1 MSQPTHPSPILN
13 GPQIIAV
20 LIAAGAAVIIGK
32 RPIEAAPSPVPKPA
46 PEAKQPA
53 EPFTQMGYLDQRVGR
68 QEDEKDVRCWSSFNK
83 LQMFITNCEISE
95 DAKTERIQQHMALIQ
110 KLYDDS
116 AAQAKGKKLIPV
128 EAVRAVLAKEFP
140 STKADSGQ
148 PNYSFGALTINLT
161 EALRDYSDTIEPWRL
176 MQTWSSRQLDNT
188 GQWQLTAEF
197 DKAALDELFLF
208 LRGYDLALLRK
219 ARTNAI
225 DRKQNLIDAE
235 AIRAAFTA
243 GDQPTL

>member
-1 MSQPTHPSPILN
+1 MSQSTQHSPILN
-13 GPQIIAV
+13 GPQILTVI
-20 LIAAGAAVIIGK
+20 IAAVAAVVIVK
-32 RPIEAAPSPVPKPA
+32 SPSQAPNEKPA
-46 PEAKQPA
+46 PAPQAKQPA

-110 KLYDDS
+110 KIYDAS
-116 AAQAKGKKLIPV
+116 VAHAEGKKLIPL
-128 EAVRAVLAKEFP
+128 ESVRSVLAKEFP
-140 STKADSGQ
+140 STKADSGS

-176 MQTWSSRQLDNT
+176 MQTWSTRQLDNT
-188 GQWQLTAEF
+188 GQWLLDAEF
-197 DKAALDELFLF
+197 DKAALNELFLF

-219 ARTNAI
+219 ARANAI

>member
-1 MSQPTHPSPILN
+1 MSQPAPILN
-13 GPQIIAV
+13 GTQIITV
-20 LIAAGAAVIIGK
+20 LIAAVAAVIIAK
-32 RPIEAAPSPVPKPA
+32 SPTQAASAPVPQPGPDK
-46 PEAKQPA
+46 AKQPEA
-53 EPFTQMGYLDQRVGR
+53 PFTQMGYLDERVGR

-110 KLYDDS
+110 KIYDAS
-116 AAQAKGKKLIPV
+116 AAQAEGKKLIPLA
-128 EAVRAVLAKEFP
+128 AVRSVLAKDFP
-140 STKADSGQ
+140 STKADSGS

-176 MQTWSSRQLDNT
+176 MQTWSTRQLDNT
-188 GQWQLTAEF
+188 GQWQLPAEF
-197 DKAALDELFLF
+197 DQAALDELFLF

>member
-1 MSQPTHPSPILN
+1 MSQPTQHSPILN
-13 GPQIIAV
+13 GTQILTVIIAAV
-20 LIAAGAAVIIGK
+20 AAVVVSK
-32 RPIEAAPSPVPKPA
+32 SPSQAAPSDPPA
-46 PEAKQPA
+46 PAPQAKQSV

-110 KLYDDS
+110 KIYDAS
-116 AAQAKGKKLIPV
+116 VAQAEGKKLIPV
-128 EAVRAVLAKEFP
+128 EAVRSVLAKEFP
-140 STKADSGQ
+140 STKADSGS

-176 MQTWSSRQLDNT
+176 MQTWSTRQLDNT
-188 GQWQLTAEF
+188 GQWLLDAEF

>member
-1 MSQPTHPSPILN
+1 MSQSTQHSPILN
-13 GPQIIAV
+13 GPQILTVI
-20 LIAAGAAVIIGK
+20 IAAVAAVVIVK
-32 RPIEAAPSPVPKPA
+32 SPSQAASNEKPTPA
-46 PEAKQPA
+46 PQAKQPA

-110 KLYDDS
+110 KIYDAS
-116 AAQAKGKKLIPV
+116 VAHAEGKKLIPL
-128 EAVRAVLAKEFP
+128 ESVRSVLAKEFP
-140 STKADSGQ
+140 STKADSGS

-176 MQTWSSRQLDNT
+176 MQTWSTRQLDNT
-188 GQWQLTAEF
+188 GQWLLDAEF
-197 DKAALDELFLF
+197 DKAALNELFLF